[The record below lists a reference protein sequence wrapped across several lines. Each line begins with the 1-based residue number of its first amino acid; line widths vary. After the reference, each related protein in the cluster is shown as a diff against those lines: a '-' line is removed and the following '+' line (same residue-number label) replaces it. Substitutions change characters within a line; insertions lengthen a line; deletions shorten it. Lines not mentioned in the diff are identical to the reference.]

1 LSLLE
6 STETGA
12 MRTPRTQQDVVDQ
25 RATRRTE
32 VRREDEDEYP
42 DEGDELVRFLRAKGE
57 SDLELYGGTMR
68 WG

>member
-1 LSLLE
+1 
-6 STETGA
+6 

-25 RATRRTE
+25 RATKRTE